1 MALLGISEAARLI
14 GRDAETVEPRPRL
27 FWYTRCPLEFRW
39 IDLALVLPVFL
50 LVRCRLFTRALPGH
64 AARHRRSRYRPV
76 PLLNQRGPTDGRE
89 WAGTSRS

>member
-39 IDLALVLPVFL
+39 SDLVLVL
-50 LVRCRLFTRALPGH
+50 LSFYPCAVGKCRQIPEIAISPGAAPQPARA
-64 AARHRRSRYRPV
+64 
-76 PLLNQRGPTDGRE
+76 DGRP
-89 WAGTSRS
+89 

>member
-14 GRDAETVEPRPRL
+14 GRDTETVEPRPRL
-27 FWYTRCPLEFRW
+27 FWYTRCPLEFRCT
-39 IDLALVLPVFL
+39 DLALVLLSFY
-50 LVRCRLFTRALPGH
+50 RAVPGNG
-64 AARHRRSRYRPV
+64 HRRSRYRPV

>member
-14 GRDAETVEPRPRL
+14 GRDTETVEPRPRL

-39 IDLALVLPVFL
+39 TDLALVLPSFYP
-50 LVRCRLFTRALPGH
+50 CAAGN

-76 PLLNQRGPTDGRE
+76 TLPRNQRGPTDGRE

>member
-14 GRDAETVEPRPRL
+14 GRDAETVELRPSSFGTPDARSSSAGSTWRL
-27 FWYTRCPLEFRW
+27 C
-39 IDLALVLPVFL
+39 
-50 LVRCRLFTRALPGH
+50 CRLFTRALPGN